1 MINNDNFDLIEFDST
16 TEINN
21 MLENIKNSLRASVD
35 EDVKT
40 EIAQYQEK
48 IDNLST
54 KLADTEKNLL
64 LLKAEQTQTSYNK
77 TIADTIFSRVS
88 LKENS
93 LETIFDLIDLL
104 YTKTYKHAKLPDM
117 NPFWWLYVSYYNDR
131 KEIFNLLDAF
141 NIEYPKQITEI
152 ILPCEWN
159 ETQLDWFLD
168 NISLISCPNS
178 AYFND
183 NLQYWDWHSAYNF
196 QKHFTKDYIAHGLT
210 LPFQFVLQNP
220 LLNTEK
226 YMEKILNI
234 VNTKQYNY
242 FRLFK
247 IFELQDISENLKYKF
262 FSNINTE
269 IIKKNDLE
277 FFINNIKYM
286 SPACVDLKINGS
298 LSMFLIKYNQNDE
311 YAMSSQAKRDV
322 INEYYEQIY
331 TLILQCIY
339 NGYNLLKCL
348 PYDFQKRYVIDKKD
362 YLKDGDNFIRFLKET
377 NLSDEDKTNAFN
389 YVFCND

>member
-1 MINNDNFDLIEFDST
+1 MMNNNNFDLIELDTT

-21 MLENIKNSLRASVD
+21 MLENIKNSLKASVD
-35 EDVKT
+35 EDVKI

-54 KLADTEKNLL
+54 KLADAEKKLL
-64 LLKAEQTQTSYNK
+64 VLTATQTQTSYNK

-88 LKENS
+88 LQENS
-93 LETIFDLIDLL
+93 LETIFDLIELL
-104 YTKTYKHAKLPDM
+104 YTKTYKHSKLPDM

-131 KEIFNLLDAF
+131 KEIFALLDAF

-159 ETQLDWFLD
+159 ETQLDWFFK
-168 NISLISCPNS
+168 NIALISCPNG
-178 AYFND
+178 AYFDN

-196 QKHFTKDYIAHGLT
+196 QKNFKKDYIPHGLT
-210 LPFQFVLQNP
+210 IPFQFVLQNP

-247 IFELQDISENLKYKF
+247 IFELQNISEKLKYKF

-269 IIKKNDLE
+269 IIKKDDLE
-277 FFINNIKYM
+277 FFIDNIKYM
-286 SPACVDLKINGS
+286 SPAYVDTKINGS
-298 LSMFLIKYNQNDE
+298 LSMFLIKYNQNDK
-311 YAMSSQAKRDV
+311 YAMSVQIKIDV

-331 TLILQCIY
+331 TLILQCTY

-362 YLKDGDNFIRFLKET
+362 YLKDGDNFIRFLRET
-377 NLSDEDKTNAFN
+377 HLSDEDKTNAFD

>member
-1 MINNDNFDLIEFDST
+1 MINNNNFDLIELNTT

-21 MLENIKNSLRASVD
+21 MLENIKNSLKASVD

-48 IDNLST
+48 IDSLST
-54 KLADTEKNLL
+54 KLADSEKKLL
-64 LLKAEQTQTSYNK
+64 VLTAEQTQTSYNK

-88 LKENS
+88 LQENS

-104 YTKTYKHAKLPDM
+104 YTKTYKHSKLPDM

-131 KEIFNLLDAF
+131 KEIFSLLDAF

-168 NISLISCPNS
+168 NISLISCPNG

-196 QKHFTKDYIAHGLT
+196 QTHFKKDYIAHGLT

-234 VNTKQYNY
+234 VNTQQYNF

-247 IFELQDISENLKYKF
+247 IFELQNISEKLKYKF

-269 IIKKNDLE
+269 IIKKDDLE
-277 FFINNIKYM
+277 FFIDNIKYM
-286 SPACVDLKINGS
+286 SPAYVDTKINGS
-298 LSMFLIKYNQNDE
+298 LSMFLIKYNQNDK
-311 YAMSSQAKRDV
+311 YAMSVQIKIDV

-331 TLILQCIY
+331 TLILQCNY

-362 YLKDGDNFIRFLKET
+362 YLKDGNNFIRFIRET
-377 NLSDEDKTNAFN
+377 QLSDEDKTNAFD
-389 YVFCND
+389 YVFCNN